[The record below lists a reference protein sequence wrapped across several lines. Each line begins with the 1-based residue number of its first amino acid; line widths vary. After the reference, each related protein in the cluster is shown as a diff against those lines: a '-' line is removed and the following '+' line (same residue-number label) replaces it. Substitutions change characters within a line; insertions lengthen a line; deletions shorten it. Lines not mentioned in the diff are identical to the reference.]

1 MLQLKAHNALFT
13 AGAET
18 YFLKVNQFADRS
30 LEEISADYTGL
41 GQFSSA
47 PAALGPSQVSRGQLP
62 VNPGAPKAVD
72 TEQDCRTPV
81 TEEQQQLSQPLSGTL
96 RHRYDLRFGFMRN
109 ALNCV

>member
-1 MLQLKAHNALFT
+1 MIQLKAHNALFT
-13 AGAET
+13 AGVET

-62 VNPGAPKAVD
+62 VNPAPPRAVD
-72 TEQDCRTPV
+72 TELGCGTPV
-81 TEEQQQLSQPLSGTL
+81 TEEQQLSDTV
-96 RHRYDLRFGFMRN
+96 RHTQTP
-109 ALNCV
+109 